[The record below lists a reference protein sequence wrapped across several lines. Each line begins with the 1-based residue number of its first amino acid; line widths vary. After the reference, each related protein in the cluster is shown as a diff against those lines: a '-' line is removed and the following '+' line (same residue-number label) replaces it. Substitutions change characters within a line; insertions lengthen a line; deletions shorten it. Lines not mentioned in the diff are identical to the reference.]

1 MHARNTFIL
10 THFKANFM
18 YAKYLDSVLE
28 SRINILASTRGENA
42 DDEISRGSIM
52 KSDKVCRKYLLST
65 IQQYIESLKLGQ
77 DHVFQA
83 LPRMLTL
90 WFDFTAIVNWDVDKV
105 RADEEEE
112 VGKTFYVKLTDV
124 DEAVFVVDLESVDED
139 MLVRNG
145 IEFVPFASLKQK
157 EEEEDEKEQKR
168 KNDKKGKKEK
178 NKKDTEVEEDKR
190 TKLDKYVRTDD
201 EELRIKQKEVKAIV
215 RNGMKSIAIS
225 SLYTVLPQLISRINH
240 IDQETVQIVKE
251 ILIEILVK
259 FPAQS
264 LWHLSVLSHSAD
276 KARAKVGEE
285 IFGRAQEKLQ
295 KNKDLSSRDLLES
308 SPALMELLIRLAK
321 YKPSKPDRR
330 NVKLQINTLR
340 GKVTLKDYLPPIQAA
355 LTVSPSLGKDPF
367 PRNTPR
373 MRGFHENVTIMSSKA
388 KPKRISVFAVTE
400 DTKISTEPRDLSV
413 PQECDIGQFHF
424 LLKQEA
430 KGDLRKDARV
440 QDLNTVINRLF
451 ATRTTSSSAGR
462 QQRRLK
468 LRTFSVVCLSED
480 CGILEW

>member
-1 MHARNTFIL
+1 
-10 THFKANFM
+10 M

-28 SRINILASTRGENA
+28 SRINILASSRGENA

-52 KSDKVCRKYLLST
+52 KSDKVCRKYLIST

-90 WFDFTAIVNWDVDKV
+90 WFDFTAIVNWDFVKV
-105 RADEEEE
+105 RADEEEW
-112 VGKTFYVKLTDV
+112 GDKKNFYVKLTDV
-124 DEAVFVVDLESVDED
+124 DEAVFVVDLESVDKK

-145 IEFVPFASLKQK
+145 IEFVPFDSLKEK

-168 KNDKKGKKEK
+168 KKDKKGKKSKKHK
-178 NKKDTEVEEDKR
+178 NKKDKEDTEEEEDKR
-190 TKLDKYVRTDD
+190 TKIDKYVEMKD
-201 EELRIKQKEVKAIV
+201 EDLCKHQEEVKAIV
-215 RNGMKSIAIS
+215 RKGMKSIAIS

-240 IDQETVQIVKE
+240 IDEETVQVVKH
-251 ILIEILVK
+251 ILQKILVK

-264 LWHLSVLSHSAD
+264 LWHLSVLRHSTD
-276 KARAKVGEE
+276 KTRAQVGKE
-285 IFGRAQEKLQ
+285 IFDEAQQFLEK
-295 KNKDLSSRDLLES
+295 NEDLYSRDLLES
-308 SPALMELLIRLAK
+308 SAKLMKHLITIAK
-321 YKPSKPDRR
+321 YKPSKQDRR
-330 NVKLQINTLR
+330 NAKLQLNTLG

-367 PRNTPR
+367 PRNIPR

-413 PQECDIGQFHF
+413 PQDCDIGQFHF

-451 ATRTTSSSAGR
+451 ATPSTSSSAGR

>member
-1 MHARNTFIL
+1 
-10 THFKANFM
+10 M

-42 DDEISRGSIM
+42 DDEITRGAII
-52 KSDKVCRKYLLST
+52 KSDKVCRTYLLST
-65 IQQYIESLKLGQ
+65 IQQYINALKLGQ

-90 WFDFTAIVNWDVDKV
+90 WFDFTAIVNWDFVKV
-105 RADEEEE
+105 HAYEEEK
-112 VGKTFYVKLTDV
+112 VGNEKTFYVKLTDV
-124 DEAVFVVDLESVDED
+124 DETVYLLDEESANEG
-139 MLVRNG
+139 MLVRNE
-145 IEFVPFASLKQK
+145 IEFLPFDSLIEK

-168 KNDKKGKKEK
+168 KKDKKGKKSKKDK
-178 NKKDTEVEEDKR
+178 NKKDKADTEDEEDKR
-190 TKLDKYVRTDD
+190 TTKIDKYVQMKD
-201 EELRIKQKEVKAIV
+201 EDLCKDQKKVNAIV
-215 RNGMKSIAIS
+215 LEGKDYIAIS

-240 IDQETVQIVKE
+240 IDQETVNGVKD
-251 ILIEILVK
+251 ILQKILEK

-264 LWHLSVLSHSAD
+264 LWHLSVLRHSTD
-276 KARAKVGEE
+276 EARAEVGRE
-285 IFGRAQEKLQ
+285 IFRNAQ
-295 KNKDLSSRDLLES
+295 KNLETNEDLPSRDLLES
-308 SPALMELLIRLAK
+308 SANLMNLLIQVAK
-321 YKPSKPDRR
+321 YKSSKSDRR
-330 NVKLQINTLR
+330 NTKLQMNTWG
-340 GKVTLKDYLPPIQAA
+340 GKVTLKDHLPPIQAT
-355 LTVSPSLGKDPF
+355 LTVSTSLGKDPF

-373 MRGFHENVTIMSSKA
+373 MRGFNENVTIMSSKA
-388 KPKRISVFAVTE
+388 KPKRISAFAVTE
-400 DTKISTEPRDLSV
+400 DTKISTEPKDLSV

-451 ATRTTSSSAGR
+451 ATPTTSSSAGR